1 MLVFIGLGLNPKHLN
16 LEAIEALK
24 TIDKAYLDRYTSIIP
39 AFSPEILRKY
49 YLGELVIADRDML
62 EGGGIKR
69 IVEEASKMNIA
80 VIAPGDPFI
89 ATTHDAIRL
98 EALMRG
104 VEVRVIHNISIY
116 SVAASATGLQAY
128 RFGKTTTLVYPE
140 AFKPY
145 STLETIYGNI
155 ERNLHTLVLLDLKL
169 EKDKAMTIPEAVE
182 ILLELDEK
190 EIIGEYLAI
199 GAARL
204 GSSEERLTADKLKNL
219 GIYNYPPPPHSII
232 IVAKPHPL
240 ELDALHYIDHLPQ
253 KLYEEYRSK
262 KEYP

>member
-39 AFSPEILRKY
+39 GFSPENLRRHYK
-49 YLGELVIADRDML
+49 GELVIADRSML
-62 EGGGIKR
+62 EGRGIKR
-69 IVEEASKMNIA
+69 IVDEASKMNIA
-80 VIAPGDPFI
+80 VIVPGDPFI

-98 EALMRG
+98 EALIKG
-104 VEVRVIHNISIY
+104 VEVRVVHNISVY
-116 SVAASATGLQAY
+116 SAAASATGLQAY

-155 ERNLHTLVLLDLKL
+155 GRNLHTLVLLDLKL

-182 ILLELDEK
+182 ILLDLDEK
-190 EIIGEYLAI
+190 RVLNQYLAI
-199 GAARL
+199 GAARI
-204 GSSEERLTADKLKNL
+204 GSSEERLVADKLENL
-219 GIYNYPPPPHSII
+219 GKYNYPPPPHSII

-240 ELDALHYIDHLPQ
+240 ELDALYYIDHLPRE
-253 KLYEEYRSK
+253 LYEEYKSK